1 MAAQDV
7 SHAQLPVSVFADQIF
22 GHLPRA
28 DQRAWAQTYL
38 AGLLT
43 TEGKKSIRRMA
54 ATVSGSP
61 TASQSMH
68 QFLNASPW
76 DWNPARAE
84 LMRWVEQRLS
94 PRAWVLS
101 VSVLRKR
108 GDHSCGVHRRF
119 VPATGRSVNCQLA
132 VGAFLAARTEA
143 VPAHWGLLLPG
154 SWADDQ
160 TRRARARIPDDV
172 GQLTVEQHA
181 LDLVDALSASTQL
194 SARPV
199 VADLSHHSGVAS
211 LVRGLS
217 ARGREFIVSL
227 PGRTPV
233 VPVGRTAARGAYA
246 SKLPAAV
253 EAQRLF
259 GLKHS
264 GQLRSHAH
272 DGLGSAEHTAMMTTL
287 VRLPQVRLSR
297 QAPHPTYRVF
307 GLRSCAGHS
316 PRIWLTNMT
325 QRRTDELITLTGLQ
339 RRAGAAVQTLED
351 SVGLLDFEGRSYPGW
366 HHHMTLVS
374 AAFAYNRLGL
384 PGSPDGGGPGGGHD
398 GGAAG

>member
-1 MAAQDV
+1 MAAHDV
-7 SHAQLPVSVFADQIF
+7 SHAHVPVSVLAEQVF

-28 DQRAWAQTYL
+28 DQRAWAQAYL

-43 TEGKKSIRRMA
+43 TEGKKSVRRMA

-76 DWNPARAE
+76 DWAPARAE
-84 LMRWVEQRLS
+84 LMRWAEQRLS
-94 PRAWVLS
+94 PHAWVLS
-101 VSVLRKR
+101 AAVLRKR

-132 VGAFLAARTEA
+132 VGAFLTSGTEA
-143 VPAHWGLLLPG
+143 VPMHWGLLLPG
-154 SWADDQ
+154 TWADDQ
-160 TRRARARIPDDV
+160 TRRARARIPDDADHR
-172 GQLTVEQHA
+172 TIEQHA
-181 LDLVDALSASTQL
+181 LDLVDLLCASTQL

-199 VADLSHHSGVAS
+199 VADLSHHTGVAS

-217 ARGREFIVSL
+217 RRGREFIVSL

-233 VPVGRTAARGAYA
+233 VPVVGGTTARGAYA

-264 GQLRSHAH
+264 AQFRPNAH
-272 DGLGSAEHTAMMTTL
+272 EGLDRGADRTAVMTTL
-287 VRLPQVRLSR
+287 VRLPQVRLAR

-307 GLRSCAGHS
+307 GVRSCVGPRS

-325 QRRTDELITLTGLQ
+325 QRRTDELIALARLQ
-339 RRAGAAVQTLED
+339 HRAGATVQSLED
-351 SVGLLDFEGRSYPGW
+351 DFGLLDFEGRSYPGW

-374 AAFAYNRLGL
+374 AAFAYSRLELTGARPAGL
-384 PGSPDGGGPGGGHD
+384 ATG
-398 GGAAG
+398 